1 MVFRFLVILMLW
13 SACRT
18 SITTPQIT
26 HGADLVPTSLSQ
38 YLFSCLVAFTCY
50 PLPIDSI
57 FTPGA
62 SRLGFEACGV
72 IFDARDQLT
81 RRAGTV
87 SCPSRATPGAP
98 SSQTPSP
105 KCRII
110 QHRGRV
116 KVVRYVP
123 IHHFLCVEKGCP
135 LIQFKARP

>member
-26 HGADLVPTSLSQ
+26 HGADRMPTSLSI
-38 YLFSCLVAFTCY
+38 YFRAWLLSPATLC
-50 PLPIDSI
+50 PWI
-57 FTPGA
+57 FAPGA

-110 QHRGRV
+110 QPRARV